1 MISPE
6 ELTAEA
12 SDAVLLGFSAPEA
25 AGYAA
30 TAPLKA
36 LPEPKAE
43 ALKCRGQDF
52 IRRCCWFFAGFK
64 YLVIM
69 RSYM

>member
-6 ELTAEA
+6 GLTAEA

-25 AGYAA
+25 AGYEA

-52 IRRCCWFFAGFK
+52 ILRCCWFCGFK

-69 RSYM
+69 ISYM